1 MPIFDS
7 HLDLASNALFLD
19 RDLLLPLE
27 ALAGSE
33 HGMDDLPYRG
43 RPTLS
48 LPEMRRAGVRLCS
61 PTVLARV
68 RPEIRSAAAVPRSAI
83 DYATGEAAH
92 AMGLAQIAYYE
103 LLAARGELRIITTAK
118 ELDAFVREQHVGPAD
133 RGLADSGPEPVPG
146 DSAPSGSPAPIGCI
160 LSMEGADPVLSPDQ
174 AALWWERGLRFAS
187 LVHYGE
193 GRYAGGTG
201 STAGVTSDGRDLLR
215 AFEQLGLVLD
225 LTHLSEPSFYE
236 ALESFAGPVLASH
249 NNCRHLVP
257 GDRQF
262 SDEQFRLIVERDGVI
277 GVACDA
283 WMLYPG
289 WERGVTQPDVVS
301 LEALV
306 DHIDHICNLAGNA
319 DHVAIGSD
327 LDGLYGWEQTPY
339 DLRSIA
345 DLQKLPQML
354 RNRGYETGQIEGIM
368 YRNWI
373 RFFSR
378 NLPAHGG

>member
-27 ALAGSE
+27 ELAAGE
-33 HGMDDLPYRG
+33 RGMDDLPCRG
-43 RPTLS
+43 HPTVS

-68 RPEIRSAAAVPRSAI
+68 RPQIRGTAVPRSAI
-83 DYATGEAAH
+83 DYVTGEAAH

-103 LLAARGELRIITTAK
+103 LLAARGELAIITTAE
-118 ELDAFVREQHVGPAD
+118 ELDAFARELPV
-133 RGLADSGPEPVPG
+133 GLADSG
-146 DSAPSGSPAPIGCI
+146 SAPSDSVAPTGCI
-160 LSMEGADPVLSPDQ
+160 LSMEGADPILSPDQ

-187 LVHYGE
+187 LVHYGV

-201 STAGVTSDGRDLLR
+201 STAGVTPEGRDLLR
-215 AFEQLGLVLD
+215 AFEELGIVLD
-225 LTHLSEPSFYE
+225 LTHLSEPAFHE
-236 ALESFAGPVLASH
+236 ALEVFSGPVLASH
-249 NNCRHLVP
+249 NNCRSLVP

-262 SDEQFRLIVERDGVI
+262 SDDQIRLIVERGGVI

-289 WERGVTQPDVVS
+289 WQRGVTQPQVVS

-306 DHIDHICNLAGNA
+306 DHMDHICNLAGNA

-327 LDGLYGWEQTPY
+327 LDGLFGWEQTPH
-339 DLRSIA
+339 DLRSIR
-345 DLQKLPQML
+345 DLQKVPQML
-354 RNRGYETGQIEGIM
+354 RGRGYQDDQIAGIM
-368 YRNWI
+368 YGNWI
-373 RFFSR
+373 GYFRR
-378 NLPAHGG
+378 NLPADGG

>member
-1 MPIFDS
+1 MTMPIFDS

-19 RDLLLPLE
+19 RDLLLPLD
-27 ALAGSE
+27 ALAESE
-33 HGMDDLPYRG
+33 RGMDDLSYRG

-83 DYATGEAAH
+83 DYVTGEAAH

-103 LLAARGELRIITTAK
+103 VLAARGELVIITTAK
-118 ELDAFVREQHVGPAD
+118 ELDAFVRELPVGLP
-133 RGLADSGPEPVPG
+133 DS
-146 DSAPSGSPAPIGCI
+146 DLAPIGCI

-201 STAGVTSDGRDLLR
+201 STAGLTSDGRELLR
-215 AFEQLGLVLD
+215 AFEELGIILD
-225 LTHLSEPSFYE
+225 LTHLSEPAFYE
-236 ALESFAGPVLASH
+236 AMESFPGAVLASH

-262 SDEQFRLIVERDGVI
+262 SDEQIRLIVERDGVI

-327 LDGLYGWEQTPY
+327 LDGLYGWEQTPH

-354 RNRGYETGQIEGIM
+354 RRRGYEAGQIEGIM
-368 YRNWI
+368 HGNWI
-373 RFFSR
+373 HFFGR